1 MSTGEQA
8 AAVGCVR
15 GIWAAFQRRDWA
27 AARAAMADGLVAR
40 WWTSGERFDGA
51 DAFVAMQSAYPEGW
65 TLHALELSAQA
76 DGRVLPLLRVDH
88 PPAGVFFCTSI
99 ARLHDGLVA
108 EVEEYWATAE
118 PPQAWRIGRVGH
130 SRFEPTDDPR
140 APAGRP
146 GAERP

>member
-1 MSTGEQA
+1 MSD
-8 AAVGCVR
+8 AAVGLVR

-51 DAFVAMQSAYPEGW
+51 EAFVGVQSAYPEGW
-65 TLHALELSAQA
+65 TLHVLDVAPLA
-76 DGRVLPLLRVDH
+76 DGRVLSLVRVDH
-88 PPAGVFFCTSI
+88 PPAGIFFCTSI
-99 ARLHDGLVA
+99 ARVSHGVLT

-118 PPQAWRIGRVGH
+118 PPQAWRLGRPGH

-146 GAERP
+146 GAQNP